1 MELTVEELA
10 KLVQGTVVGDG
21 SLLLKG
27 VAPASSAAEGD
38 LTFAD
43 NESYLGLASASSA
56 SAVLVSSR
64 WVADGKTCIQVA
76 EPRIAFA
83 RVLTIF
89 FPEPACKPGIH
100 SSAVVASTA
109 TVHPSAHIGP
119 LCVIGEGAHI
129 GKDAVLVGHI
139 NIGEDVVVGEGSRL
153 FPNVTIYHRVRL
165 GKRVRIHAG
174 TVIGSDGFGYAFGGG
189 RHHKIPQVGTVV
201 VEDDVEI
208 GANTAIDRGALEA
221 TVIGVG
227 SKIDNL
233 VQIAHNVVVG
243 PHCVVVSQVGIAGS
257 TKLGSYVT
265 LAGQVG
271 LAGHLT
277 IGDKVVVAAQSGVM
291 TNIPAGGKWLGAPA
305 APDRQMKRQMLA
317 AQRLPDLLKRVARL
331 ERLLNAAPQDGEDGK
346 SDESE

>member
-1 MELTVEELA
+1 MELTVDELA
-10 KLVQGTVVGDG
+10 KLVQGTVAGDG
-21 SLLLKG
+21 SLVLKG
-27 VAPASSAAEGD
+27 VAPASSASEGD

-43 NESYLGLASASSA
+43 NEVHLGLASASRA

-64 WVADGKTCIQVA
+64 WVADGKTSIQVA

-83 RVLTIF
+83 KVLTIF
-89 FPEPACKPGIH
+89 FPEPSCKPGIH
-100 SSAVVASTA
+100 PSAVVASSA

-119 LCVIGEGAHI
+119 LCVIGERAQI
-129 GKDAVLVGHI
+129 GPDAILVGHV
-139 NIGEDVVVGEGSRL
+139 NIGELAIVGEGSRI

-189 RHHKIPQVGTVV
+189 LHHKIPQVGAVV
-201 VEDDVEI
+201 IEDDVEI

-221 TVIGVG
+221 TVIGAG

-243 PHCVVVSQVGIAGS
+243 KHCVVVSQVGIAGS

-291 TNIPAGGKWLGAPA
+291 TNIPAGEKWLGAPA

-331 ERLLNAAPQDGEDGK
+331 ERHLSLAVDDPIGEK
-346 SDESE
+346 P